1 MPALAPTPYWL
12 VDTLIEPAERI
23 RRDFNVLPGL
33 ALTHAQ
39 ARRLWGLG
47 EVACKELLNALVRDE
62 FLHLRADARY
72 VMRKVARRPA
82 PGSAPPGVRQ

>member
-1 MPALAPTPYWL
+1 MFATAPAPFWL

-39 ARRLWGLG
+39 ARRLWSLD
-47 EVACKELLNALVRDE
+47 EVACKELLNALVREE
-62 FLHLRADARY
+62 FLQVRADARY
-72 VMRKVARRPA
+72 VMRKVARGPTSGSMPPA
-82 PGSAPPGVRQ
+82 A